1 MLGAIPNPKKSLV
14 IDFSI
19 EKLKSTIEYVAVL
32 NTKYKLHSKNDI
44 LNTYTFEAMEFLSL
58 GIYAD
63 ISFSKQN
70 ETRTEVTI
78 EIRRKIGAFD
88 QAHEVSKANDHISTV
103 FTLVSQCV
111 VLSEQQIK
119 ELESRPKI
127 VPKKSGCM
135 VTLLLTIGSILG
147 GGVIYALA

>member
-19 EKLKSTIEYVAVL
+19 EKLKSTIEYVTVL
-32 NTKYKLHSKNDI
+32 NNTYKLNSKNDI

-63 ISFSKQN
+63 ISFSKQD
-70 ETRTEVTI
+70 EGRTEVTI

-88 QAHEVSKANDHISTV
+88 QAHEVSKANEHISTL

-111 VLSEQQIK
+111 VLSEEQIK
-119 ELESRPKI
+119 ELETRQQNMPKN
-127 VPKKSGCM
+127 SGCM
-135 VTLLLTIGSILG
+135 VTVLLTIGSILG